1 MTTGVRVKAGGRG
14 GGRERKTGKWEEGKV
29 RGRERELA
37 ALSAVQCRTIQF
49 SISNEEQQVS
59 ELRPGEEEERE
70 RKKTKRCGRKGK
82 VEKTRG
88 REGGS

>member
-1 MTTGVRVKAGGRG
+1 MTTGVRVKAGRGG

-59 ELRPGEEEERE
+59 ELRPGERERE
-70 RKKTKRCGRKGK
+70 REKTKRCGRKGK